1 VVAGAPARLAG
12 APGIGRQPA
21 QQLARRE
28 LARSL
33 YRESLWQRLWN
44 DITRWLNSS
53 LGRSGPGHD
62 DWWTLIALIV
72 VAVLVLA
79 GIVYWTGPAR
89 RSRRQ
94 RAGAV
99 LAGDGLTAAEY
110 RRRAQER
117 AAAGDYATAI
127 IERVRAIALE
137 LEARGVVAPRPGRTA
152 AELAAEASGALPG
165 RGAALRAAAVAFD
178 DVRYGG
184 RPGSAAAYEQVSEL
198 DSAIT
203 AARGPAATVGASAAA
218 DPAASGGGTGWAEPP
233 G

>member
-1 VVAGAPARLAG
+1 VVAGAPARLVG

-53 LGRSGPGHD
+53 LGGSGPGRD

-72 VAVLVLA
+72 VAVLVVA

-99 LAGDGLTAAEY
+99 LAGDGLTAADY
-110 RRRAQER
+110 RQRAGAR
-117 AAAGDYATAI
+117 AEAGDYATAI
-127 IERVRAIALE
+127 IEQVRAIALE

-165 RGAALRAAAVAFD
+165 RAEALRAAAVAFD

-184 RPGSAAAYEQVSEL
+184 RPGSFTVYQQVRDL
-198 DSAIT
+198 DMAIIGS
-203 AARGPAATVGASAAA
+203 RGPAVPAGSAGPAGRA
-218 DPAASGGGTGWAEPP
+218 DDGTGWAEPP